1 MNSPNPSH
9 ITYSSEK
16 VIWTI
21 VAKNNGSTPYNSDV
35 KVALSWNHPVNY
47 LRVSSDTDGMQ
58 GVQFGDGSAVGTV
71 FNRTTSVWN
80 VGPLSVGQEKRLYVE
95 TSFDEL
101 QNLDNLLP
109 LILTKTLTLD
119 SGNIPNNVN
128 VVSNDVLRKGVIP
141 FPSEIDC
148 SKVRYGPPGPPGPS
162 GLDNYTLAVQ
172 NGFVGDIDAWILSL
186 QGATGPVGPAGQ
198 GLAAGGTMG
207 QVLYKTNGTDY
218 MTHWGNP
225 LYDYYLASIGTFDP
239 LNPLVGWTQPPLVDA
254 SNAVVQFTDGTIAY
268 YSCNGVVWSLSFKD
282 DVIKRVANY
291 TALRALDNYFHNT
304 VVVDDFSYT
313 GPDGN
318 PYTTLGGIFRKVTAG
333 VENYSTIIVATN
345 GDIWERDWD
354 RIHLQPEWFEIGG
367 TTVMFG
373 TTRPIYNESDRLRYA
388 TGIIAATP
396 GTVLMLYPNKT
407 YLSDADNYL
416 SPKMTVIG
424 NNATI
429 KRADTATVL
438 LTANVTIGQTVMTVD
453 DASSLRT
460 GLTII
465 LATGDAVNQNQS
477 LGSITNISVNTITF
491 SDAATIN
498 MNTGSKVIRVN
509 NLFAANASDYMGEQV
524 IRQVTFD
531 GNIVNNSHTFDWKY
545 NNTLR
550 SAGAN
555 GGFVNLYDCV
565 FLNTPSENV
574 SICKGIVSNCVGNN
588 LGGSFVHIGNAN
600 AANLGSVTV
609 KNCYVDGVVM
619 VDPSKNGHGYA
630 FIEFSLNPINT
641 FIEDC
646 RVINSTYGKVLNG
659 FADGKH
665 VKIKNSYFGGLKT
678 GIETFNY
685 AALAIEEGD
694 IFFENNVFESCGD
707 LSFQGNDVQKGF
719 SFNKIS
725 LKNNIFVNT
734 RVSFREVS
742 QVYIENNKFLYEDG
756 LFGFSGWTSALTSY
770 KSMLSFLFFDQIKI
784 SNNDIIGP
792 IETDMNYC
800 FNGISLI
807 NEDDTY
813 VRLDASDVAT
823 KFSYA
828 QNIDVLNNHIAWFVK
843 GIVSNGYEYDRA
855 CIRQVVGWKY
865 HGNTVYMT
873 KAASNPIYCMGI
885 HAQAGVDCRSNV
897 VYYGNN
903 LSTNFGI
910 VAQGINNSTDA
921 ETLLGAIVCGNTV
934 LAAPINQSILVG
946 SINGAL
952 TNQYNNVVKDNIVS
966 AGIQNVSGSNSYIA
980 DNVVLNTTNLPGY
993 ITPPTT
999 VITYGWKEN
1008 AVSY

>member
-1 MNSPNPSH
+1 MKSPNPSH

-16 VIWTI
+16 VVWTI
-21 VAKNNGSTPYNSDV
+21 IAKNNGSVPYNSDV

-58 GVQFGDGSAVGTV
+58 GVQFGDGSAVGTF
-71 FNRTTSVWN
+71 FNRTTSIWN
-80 VGPLSVGQEKRLYVE
+80 AGPLSVGQEKRLYVE
-95 TSFDEL
+95 TSFDAL

-119 SGNIPNNVN
+119 SGSIPNNVN
-128 VVSNDVLRKGVIP
+128 VVDSDILLKGVVP
-141 FPSEIDC
+141 FPSEEDC
-148 SKVRYGPPGPPGPS
+148 SNVRYGPAGPPGPQ
-162 GLDNYTLAVQ
+162 GLIGLT
-172 NGFVGDIDAWILSL
+172 GD
-186 QGATGPVGPAGQ
+186 TGPAGPQ
-198 GLAAGGTMG
+198 GDPGETGPPGPTGPQGDPGLG
-207 QVLYKTNGTDY
+207 LNF
-218 MTHWGNP
+218 
-225 LYDYYLASIGTFDP
+225 LLASIDPFDP
-239 LNPLVGWTQPPLVDA
+239 LNPLDGWTQPPLVDG
-254 SNAVVQFTDGTIAY
+254 SNASVQFIDGTVSH
-268 YSCNGVVWSLSFKD
+268 YSCDGLAWSLSFKED
-282 DVIKRVANY
+282 IIKRVADY
-291 TALRALDNYFHNT
+291 DALRDLDNYFHNT
-304 VVVDDFSYT
+304 VVVNDFSYT

-354 RIHLQPEWFEIGG
+354 KIHLQPEWFEIGG

-373 TTRPIYNESDRLRYA
+373 TTRPIYNESDRLRCA
-388 TGIIAATP
+388 TGIIASNL

-429 KRADTATVL
+429 KRADTPTVTI
-438 LTANVTIGQTVMTVD
+438 TANVTIGQTVMTVN

-465 LATGDAVNQNQS
+465 LATGDAINQNQS

-509 NLFAANASDYMGEQV
+509 NLFAANVSDYMGEQV

-531 GNIVNNSHTFDWKY
+531 GNIANNSHTFDWKY

-565 FLNTPSENV
+565 FMNTPSENV
-574 SICKGIVSNCVGNN
+574 SINKGIVSNCVGNN

-619 VDPSKNGHGYA
+619 VDPAKNGHGYA

-665 VKIKNSYFGGLKT
+665 VKIKNSYFGGLKA
-678 GIETFNY
+678 GIEAFNY
-685 AALAIEEGD
+685 ALLAIEEGD
-694 IFFENNVFESCGD
+694 ILFENNVFESCGD
-707 LSFQGNDVQKGF
+707 LSFRGNDVQKGF

-756 LFGFSGWTSALTSY
+756 LFGFSGWTSALTPY
-770 KSMLSFLFFDQIKI
+770 KSMLSFLFFDQVKI

-921 ETLLGAIVCGNTV
+921 QTLLGAIVCNNTV
-934 LAAPINQSILVG
+934 LAAPDYQSILVG

-952 TNQYNNVVKDNIVS
+952 INQYNNVVKDNIVS
-966 AGIQNVSGSNSYIA
+966 GIIQVVGGASSFVSNNII
-980 DNVVLNTTNLPGY
+980 LNTTNLPGY
-993 ITPPTT
+993 TTPPTT
-999 VITYGWKEN
+999 IITYGWKEN